1 MNDCYCYLSTWT
13 PGKDEELLCEREED
27 NAYNIFATKVM
38 DSREEMVGH
47 LPKEIFCS
55 SYFLILCGATL
66 NCIVTDDSYY
76 HSLIVQGRLEILCK
90 LHVSTV
96 RRGSDPPFI
105 FDPPFWVSPPYPPSL
120 SPLFNKNFLR
130 CLSSLLYLRSPQVSV

>member
-1 MNDCYCYLSTWT
+1 MKHLRKILKLTNNKMNDCYYHLSTWT

-96 RRGSDPPFI
+96 RRG
-105 FDPPFWVSPPYPPSL
+105 V
-120 SPLFNKNFLR
+120 
-130 CLSSLLYLRSPQVSV
+130 